1 MVQGELEQRGIG
13 LIGVSYDA
21 VDALRKFATAK
32 GIGFPLLADE
42 GSRVITEL
50 GLLDRDLAAHH
61 AAFDIQTRDS
71 QLGVA
76 YPAIFVLDEAGR
88 VVAKRIKENY
98 RAREGM
104 LKLLDESLGVAL
116 TPAGP
121 RRRAAT
127 GRVTVTVATDS
138 AEYVRWEQT
147 RLHVI
152 FDVEPGWHV
161 YGRPA
166 PHGYTAVAV
175 DIEAIPEVAVK
186 PVELPPTRPLRI
198 ESLEEDFQVHEGRF
212 ELRVPFAVNV
222 PQGHGS
228 VEFKIAVHF
237 QACSDTEC
245 LPPATLL
252 FELSLNEAA
261 AA

>member
-1 MVQGELEQRGIG
+1 VG
-13 LIGVSYDA
+13 
-21 VDALRKFATAK
+21 ALREFATAK
-32 GIGFPLLADE
+32 GIGFPLLADQ

-61 AAFDIQTRDS
+61 AAFGIQTRES

-104 LKLLDESLGVAL
+104 LKLLDETLGVAL

-121 RRRAAT
+121 KRRAGT
-127 GRVTVTVATDS
+127 GRVAVTVATDS
-138 AEYVRWEQT
+138 PEYVRWQET
-147 RLHVI
+147 RLHLI

-161 YGRPA
+161 YGRPV
-166 PHGYTAVAV
+166 PYGYTAVAV

-186 PVELPPTRPLRI
+186 PVEPPPTRPLRI
-198 ESLEEDFQVHEGRF
+198 ESLDEDFQVHEGRF
-212 ELRVPFAVNV
+212 EIRVPFAVNV
-222 PQGHGS
+222 PQGRGS
-228 VEFKIAVHF
+228 VEFKIAVHY
-237 QACSDTEC
+237 QACSDAEC
-245 LPPATLL
+245 LPPATLM

>member
-1 MVQGELEQRGIG
+1 VG
-13 LIGVSYDA
+13 
-21 VDALRKFATAK
+21 ALREFATAK
-32 GIGFPLLADE
+32 GIGFPLLADQ

-61 AAFDIQTRDS
+61 AAFGIQTRDS

-104 LKLLDESLGVAL
+104 LKLLDETLGVAL

-121 RRRAAT
+121 QRQAAT
-127 GRVTVTVATDS
+127 SRVAVTVTTDS
-138 AEYVRWEQT
+138 PEYLRWEET

-152 FDVEPGWHV
+152 FDVDPGWHV
-161 YGRPA
+161 YGNPV
-166 PHGYTAVAV
+166 PEGYTAVAV
-175 DIEAIPEVAVK
+175 DIDAIAEVAVK
-186 PVELPPTRPLRI
+186 RVQLPPTRPLRI
-198 ESLEEDFQVHEGRF
+198 ESLDEDFQVHEGRF
-212 ELRVPFAVNV
+212 QLQVPFAVNA

-228 VEFKIAVHF
+228 VELKIAVHY
-237 QACSDTEC
+237 QACSDAEC
-245 LPPATLL
+245 LPPATLM
-252 FELSLNEAA
+252 FELRLNEAPVA
-261 AA
+261 

>member
-1 MVQGELEQRGIG
+1 M
-13 LIGVSYDA
+13 
-21 VDALRKFATAK
+21 DALREFATAK
-32 GIGFPLLADE
+32 GIGFPLLADQ

-61 AAFDIQTRDS
+61 AAFGIQTRDS

-76 YPAIFVLDEAGR
+76 ET
-88 VVAKRIKENY
+88 
-98 RAREGM
+98 
-104 LKLLDESLGVAL
+104 LGVAL

-121 RRRAAT
+121 QRQAAA
-127 GRVTVTVATDS
+127 GRVDVTVATDS
-138 AEYVRWEQT
+138 PDYVRWQET

-161 YGRPA
+161 YGEPV
-166 PHGYTAVAV
+166 PDGYTAVAV
-175 DIEAIPEVAVK
+175 DIEAIADVAVK
-186 PVELPPTRPLRI
+186 RVQLPPTRPLRI
-198 ESLEEDFQVHEGRF
+198 ESLDEDFEVHEGRF

-228 VEFKIAVHF
+228 VDLKIAVHY

-245 LPPATLL
+245 LPPATLM
-252 FELSLNEAA
+252 FELTLNEAA
-261 AA
+261 VA